1 MLMPVAMIGLGSAL
15 FQAAAAARAS
25 VLFLLYVIGL
35 QGLFR
40 LYRLYIALSRDW
52 TRCECV
58 PVCMVEGRKGWGLQT
73 ATGAERVLEMGE
85 M

>member
-40 LYRLYIALSRDW
+40 LYRLYIALSRD
-52 TRCECV
+52 
-58 PVCMVEGRKGWGLQT
+58 
-73 ATGAERVLEMGE
+73 
-85 M
+85 